1 MIINEHHYGGTL
13 IRAYVTPGDRIE
25 LHTFSNGALQ
35 TVKVFRVGDTAEHDS
50 YNLRYLG
57 TIRSITAK
65 SVVIRPAY
73 GSSMK
78 RLNFNTFSWRN
89 WNFDLGDAEA
99 YNSQVSRNL

>member
-1 MIINEHHYGGTL
+1 MIINEHIYGGTL

-25 LHTFSNGALQ
+25 LHTYRFGALQ
-35 TVKVFRVGDTAEHDS
+35 TIKVFRVGDTAEHDS

-73 GSSMK
+73 GSSTK
-78 RLNFNTFSWRN
+78 RLNFDAFSWRN
-89 WNFDLGDAEA
+89 WNFDPVEVEA